1 MEPGDSLKARN
12 KKDAPNRTFTLTQ
25 AQQMIPVL
33 SGLLRGAL
41 RNKARVQK
49 INEEFKDLSTRI
61 MVNGGIQ
68 MDIGQYSRLKAE
80 REKLLQQVK
89 DALAEITATGVQ
101 VKDLDIGLLDFPCEV
116 NNEIILLCWKLGERQ
131 ISHWHGLEEG
141 YAGRKRIDDRMLK
154 ADARRAK
161 H

>member
-1 MEPGDSLKARN
+1 MKEMA
-12 KKDAPNRTFTLTQ
+12 NRTFTLSQ

-68 MDIGQYSRLKAE
+68 LDIGQYSRLKAE

-101 VKDLDIGLLDFPCEV
+101 VKDLDIGLLDFPCEI
-116 NNEIILLCWKLGERQ
+116 NNEVILLCWKLGERQ

-141 YAGRKRIDDRMLK
+141 YAGRKRIDDRILK
-154 ADARRAK
+154 GQGRRAK
-161 H
+161 Q

>member
-1 MEPGDSLKARN
+1 MKEMA
-12 KKDAPNRTFTLTQ
+12 NRTFTLSQ

-41 RNKARVQK
+41 RSKARVQK

-68 MDIGQYSRLKAE
+68 LDIGQYSRLKAE

-101 VKDLDIGLLDFPCEV
+101 VKDLDIGLLDFPCEI
-116 NNEIILLCWKLGERQ
+116 NNEVILLCWKLGERQ
-131 ISHWHGLEEG
+131 ISHWHGLE
-141 YAGRKRIDDRMLK
+141 
-154 ADARRAK
+154 
-161 H
+161 